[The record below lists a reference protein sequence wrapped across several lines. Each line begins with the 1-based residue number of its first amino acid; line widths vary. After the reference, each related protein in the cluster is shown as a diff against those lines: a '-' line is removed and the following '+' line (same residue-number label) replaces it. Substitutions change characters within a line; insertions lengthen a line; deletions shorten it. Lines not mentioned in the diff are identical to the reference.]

1 MNKMKKQKTTQHSKV
16 YFILLLVLGLVIIF
30 ESVSI
35 INALKSKEKISQIPS
50 VVQKIIPQ
58 TEIKKGTI
66 EVILEE
72 NQKVIVGKDI
82 KAKVVF
88 DSPQE
93 AVAGADVIL
102 TFDPKLISIVNISE
116 SKEIF
121 SQIIVNTQKQK
132 EGKITITAYQPTKI
146 LSQKQVLAYLTVR
159 VLQNQPATLTVE
171 FLGPDVV
178 TDSNLISQ
186 KTQKDLLGKVQSL
199 NLIPEG
205 Q

>member
-1 MNKMKKQKTTQHSKV
+1 MKKQKTTQHSKV